1 MRLGGVHLTLL
12 IGPTVPLPVPPV
24 VMDALTGVE
33 VMSRSGQRGG
43 FRLTFTLTNR
53 SPLHTILLLSGGSL
67 SPLMRA
73 VIVAT
78 IRGVPEVLMD
88 GVITHH
94 AIAPGSQPGQSTLTL
109 TGEDLTAVMD
119 LKPQDGM
126 LYPGMPF
133 ELRVLAILA
142 KYAMYGMLPLI
153 IPTLL
158 MDVPIPTD
166 RIPTHQGTDL
176 AYINLMARQAGYVFY
191 VEPGPVPGTNTAYW
205 GPEIKIGIPQPA
217 LNLDM
222 DAHTN
227 VEALSFNFDNTTVT
241 QPTVYI
247 YIKELKTSIPIP
259 IPDINPLQPPLGL
272 IPPLRQRETRLT
284 NTANRSAAAAAMQG
298 MAESARSSDAV
309 TASGS
314 LDVLRYGRAIRARQ
328 IIGVRG
334 AGLAFDGLYYV
345 KSVTSTIKRGEFKQS
360 FELTRNGL
368 VSITPVVPV

>member
-1 MRLGGVHLTLL
+1 MQLGGVHLTLM
-12 IGPTVPLPVPPV
+12 IGPTVPVPVPQV
-24 VMDALTGVE
+24 VLDSLTGLE
-33 VMSRSGQRGG
+33 VTSRSEQRSG
-43 FRLTFTLTNR
+43 FRLTFNINNR
-53 SPLHTILLLSGGSL
+53 SPLHTILLLSGGGL
-67 SPLMRA
+67 APLMRA
-73 VIVAT
+73 VIIMT

-94 AIAPGSQPGQSTLTL
+94 AVAPGGQPGQSTLTL
-109 TGEDLTAVMD
+109 TGEDLSAVMD

-126 LYPGMPF
+126 LYPGMPA
-133 ELRVLAILA
+133 ELRVLAIVG
-142 KYAMYGMLPLI
+142 KYLMYGMLPMI
-153 IPTLL
+153 IPSLL
-158 MDVPIPTD
+158 VDVPIPTD

-176 AYINLMARQAGYVFY
+176 AYLNLMAREAGYVFY
-191 VEPGPVPGTNTAYW
+191 VEPGPIPLTNTAYW

-217 LNLDM
+217 LNMDM

-227 VEALSFNFDNTTVT
+227 VEALSFNFDNTAAI

-259 IPDINPLQPPLGL
+259 IPDLNPLQPPLGI
-272 IPPLRQRETRLT
+272 IPPLRQRETRMS
-284 NTANRSAAAAAMQG
+284 NTSKLSAPAAAMQG
-298 MAESARSSDAV
+298 MAESSRSSDAI

-314 LDVLRYGRAIRARQ
+314 LDVLRYGRAMKARQ

-334 AGLAFDGLYYV
+334 VGLAFDGLYYV

-368 VSITPVVPV
+368 VSITPMVPV

>member
-1 MRLGGVHLTLL
+1 MQAGGVDLTLL
-12 IGPTVPLPVPPV
+12 IGPTVPLPAPQV

-33 VMSRSGQRGG
+33 VMSRAGQRGG
-43 FRLTFTLTNR
+43 FRLTFNLANR

-78 IRGVPEVLMD
+78 IRGTPEVLMD

-94 AIAPGSQPGQSTLTL
+94 AVSPGNQPGVSTLTL

-119 LKPQDGM
+119 LKPQDGT

-133 ELRVLAILA
+133 ELRVLAIVA
-142 KYAMYGMLPLI
+142 KYAVYGMLPVV

-176 AYINLMARQAGYVFY
+176 AYINRMAREAGYVFY
-191 VEPGPVPGTNTAYW
+191 VEPGPFPGMNTAYW
-205 GPEIKIGIPQPA
+205 GPEMKIGIPQPA

-222 DAHTN
+222 DAHAN
-227 VEALSFNFDNTTVT
+227 VESLSFNFDNTSAV
-241 QPTVYI
+241 QPTVNI
-247 YIKELKTSIPIP
+247 FIKELKTTIPIP
-259 IPDINPLQPPLGL
+259 IPSINPLQPPLGL

-284 NTANRSAAAAAMQG
+284 NTANRSAASAAMEG
-298 MAESARSSDAV
+298 IAESARTSDAV

-314 LDVLRYGRAIRARQ
+314 LDVARYGRALRARQ

>member
-1 MRLGGVHLTLL
+1 MLSGGVQMTLL
-12 IGPTVPLPVPPV
+12 MGPTIPLPVPAV

-33 VMSRSGQRGG
+33 VMSRTGARSG
-43 FRLTFTLTNR
+43 FRLTFNISNR
-53 SPLHTILLLSGGSL
+53 SPLHTILLLSGGGL
-67 SPLMRA
+67 APLMRTI
-73 VIVAT
+73 IVAT
-78 IRGVPEVLMD
+78 VHGVPEVLID

-94 AIAPGSQPGQSTLTL
+94 AVSPGGQAGQSTLTL

-126 LYPGMPF
+126 KYPGMPF
-133 ELRVLAILA
+133 ELRVLAIVA
-142 KYAMYGMLPLI
+142 KYALYGMIPLI

-166 RIPTHQGTDL
+166 RIPTQQGTDL
-176 AYINLMARQAGYVFY
+176 AYLNRMAREAGYVFY
-191 VEPGPVPGTNTAYW
+191 VEPGPAPGINTAYW
-205 GPEIKIGIPQPA
+205 GPEIKVGIPQPA

-222 DAHTN
+222 DEHTN
-227 VEALSFNFDNTTVT
+227 VEALSFNFDNTMAS

-247 YIKELKTSIPIP
+247 FIKELKTAIPIP

-284 NTANRSAAAAAMQG
+284 DTANRSAAAAAMEG
-298 MAESARSSDAV
+298 LAESARTSDAV

-314 LDVLRYGRAIRARQ
+314 LDVLRYGRALKARQ
-328 IIGVRG
+328 IVGVRG
-334 AGLAFDGLYYV
+334 VGLAFDGLYYV
-345 KSVTSTIKRGEFKQS
+345 KSVTSVLKRGEFKQS